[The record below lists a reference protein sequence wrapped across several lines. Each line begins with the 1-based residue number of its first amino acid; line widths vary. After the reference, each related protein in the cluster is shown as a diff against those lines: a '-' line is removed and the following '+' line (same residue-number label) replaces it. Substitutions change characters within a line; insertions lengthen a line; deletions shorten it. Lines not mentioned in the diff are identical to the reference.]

1 VLTGPFVVESREI
14 EYHDGCE
21 ARFRYRLGDETFEER
36 VTFGP
41 LRDVDQDCVLAALEL
56 AHLVLG
62 VSYYK
67 LALPQ
72 TIEVRTGPI
81 TAAAAAMMRAV
92 YDDGLR
98 ELRATNGLPPRND
111 VTVEAERRPAQVT
124 PRSGATRPLVPVGGG
139 KDSATVLAMLDDATA
154 LVVNPTPAHMR
165 LVDAFTAECHR
176 VQRTLDPRLFEL
188 TKAGGYNGH
197 VPITAINSSLAV
209 LDAALTGFTDVV
221 MANERSADAPTRLV
235 DGVPVNHQYSKSF
248 AFEQLFAAAAVE
260 TGVRYFSLLR
270 QLSDVAIAGRL
281 APSPL
286 RNVILSCNTGNF
298 GVARTEGSQGWCCN
312 CDKCRF
318 TFLCFACFLEPAE
331 LVEMFGTDMLAHEQ
345 QTRGFTLLL
354 RDDEKP
360 YDCVGET
367 GEAAAAIV
375 ELASKP
381 SWKDHAVV
389 RALIGEAAAIA
400 SPDDFASYL
409 APTGPSLVPDAYRE
423 RSSVALPAT

>member
-1 VLTGPFVVESREI
+1 VLTGPFVVDAREI
-14 EYHDGCE
+14 AFHDGCE
-21 ARFRYRLGDETFEER
+21 ARFRYRLGDEVFEEH

-41 LRDVDQDCVLAALEL
+41 MRDADQDCVLAALEI

-67 LALPQ
+67 LALPD

-81 TAAAAAMMRAV
+81 TEATSAMMHAV

-98 ELRATNGLPPRND
+98 ELRVTNGLAPGNKVTIAAD
-111 VTVEAERRPAQVT
+111 VRPAQA
-124 PRSGATRPLVPVGGG
+124 PPEPDGTRPLVPVGGG

-165 LVDAFTAECHR
+165 LVNEFSADCHR
-176 VQRTLDPRLFEL
+176 VQRTLEPRLFEL
-188 TKAGGYNGH
+188 TAAGGYNGH

-209 LDAALTGFTDVV
+209 LDAALTGYTDVV

-248 AFEQLFAAAAVE
+248 AFEQLFAAAVAE

-270 QLSDVAIAGRL
+270 QLSDLAIAGRL

-286 RNVILSCNTGNF
+286 RKVILSCNTGNF
-298 GVARTEGSQGWCCN
+298 GVARADGPQGWCCN

-318 TFLCFACFLEPAE
+318 TFLCFACFLEPTE
-331 LVEMFGTDMLAHEQ
+331 LIAMFGTDMLADDA
-345 QTRGFTLLL
+345 QTSGFALLL

-367 GEAAAAIV
+367 GEAAAAFV
-375 ELASKP
+375 ELAGKP

-389 RALIGEAAAIA
+389 QALLGEAATIA
-400 SPDDFASYL
+400 SSGDFVSYL
-409 APTGPSLVPDAYRE
+409 APTGPSLVPARTANA
-423 RSSVALPAT
+423 RPSHFP